1 MCIKFN
7 ADDILQKKKPRN
19 DNFQKQII
27 ANVYSCDLCYEFYE
41 ISLSALKLQKVILI

>member
-7 ADDILQKKKPRN
+7 ADDIITGRGFKKKKKPRN

-27 ANVYSCDLCYEFYE
+27 LNVYSYNLCYEFYE
-41 ISLSALKLQKVILI
+41 ISLSA